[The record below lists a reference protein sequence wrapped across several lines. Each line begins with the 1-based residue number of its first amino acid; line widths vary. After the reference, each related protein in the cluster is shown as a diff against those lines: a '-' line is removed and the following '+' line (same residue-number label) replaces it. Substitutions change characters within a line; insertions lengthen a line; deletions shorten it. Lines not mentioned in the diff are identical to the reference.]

1 MLRKLAY
8 AAPAAVMA
16 VSLTGCMGIGDNG
29 GNGTPGDNGGGA
41 ALSAAQV
48 MTKAANK
55 TATVDSYK
63 MSMRMTMVGKM
74 GGRQQSMHMAGTGAY
89 QLKPSL
95 GFAMSFNTLDM
106 GGQKLPGGIQ
116 MRLVNRTI
124 YMKMAALQKL
134 TGGKPWL
141 KFTTAQLSQRSGM
154 NFDQYLNQAKD
165 QANPVT
171 YTQMFTSSPD
181 VKKVGEQTVRGV
193 KTTHYTGTVD
203 LTKALSKVDIKHRK
217 AVEGQLKQLKKAK
230 FDLFTDDQQLPRKI
244 VLHGSGAGMKYS
256 TTMFYTGFGN
266 PVHVAAPPAGETAD
280 GAKLMKQG
288 MPH

>member
-29 GNGTPGDNGGGA
+29 GKGTPGNDGNGV

-48 MTKAANK
+48 VNKAASK
-55 TATVDSYK
+55 TASVDSYK
-63 MSMRMTMVGKM
+63 MSMRMTMAGKM
-74 GGRQQSMHMAGTGAY
+74 GGRQQAMHMSGTGAY
-89 QLKPSL
+89 QLKPTL
-95 GFAMSFNTLDM
+95 GFAMSFNTLHM
-106 GGQKLPGGIQ
+106 GGQSLPGGIQ

-124 YMKMAALQKL
+124 YMKMAALQKM

-141 KFTTAQLSQRSGM
+141 KFSTAQLSKRSGL
-154 NFDQYLNQAKD
+154 NFDQYLSQAKD
-165 QANPVT
+165 QANPQT
-171 YTQMFTSSPD
+171 YTKMFTSSAD
-181 VKKVGEQTVRGV
+181 VKKVGQQTVRGV
-193 KTTHYTGTVD
+193 QTTHYTGTVD
-203 LTKALSKVDIKHRK
+203 LTKALDKVDVKNRK
-217 AVEGQLKQLKKAK
+217 GVADQLKQLKKAK

-244 VLHGSGAGMKYS
+244 VLHGSGAGMSYS
-256 TTMFYTGFGN
+256 TTMYYTDFGQ

-280 GAKLMKQG
+280 GAKLGNG